1 MSRFKS
7 ALWNF
12 IGHNKYWLVIIIGLL
27 IVGVLDENS
36 FIKRIQYSM
45 QKNELKE
52 QIEEFDKEHQRNK
65 AQLHELR
72 RDPATI
78 RKIARERYFM
88 KTDDEDIF
96 VLSDDEKT
104 PKSKA
109 PGDETIE

>member
-96 VLSDDEKT
+96 VLSDDEQDNQT
-104 PKSKA
+104 NQSNET
-109 PGDETIE
+109 DE

>member
-1 MSRFKS
+1 M
-7 ALWNF
+7 
-12 IGHNKYWLVIIIGLL
+12 IIIGLL

-96 VLSDDEKT
+96 VLSDEIPT
-104 PKSKA
+104 EENN
-109 PGDETIE
+109 ETTE

>member
-96 VLSDDEKT
+96 VLSDEILT
-104 PKSKA
+104 EENN
-109 PGDETIE
+109 ETTE